1 MLETVSQFDLLVPLG
16 SSNELLNR
24 DLYCRSGFLDK
35 TNLLNAGLQGVYSLA
50 NHVHLVKLT
59 LFKHKNSVDESN
71 LVLQIESV
79 KRWPTRLW
87 RQQSLIW
94 LAVVN

>member
-1 MLETVSQFDLLVPLG
+1 MNCLIGTCIAEAD
-16 SSNELLNR
+16 
-24 DLYCRSGFLDK
+24 FLDK
-35 TNLLNAGLQGVYSLA
+35 SNLLNAGLQGVYSLA

-59 LFKHKNSVDESN
+59 LFKNKNSVDESN

-79 KRWPTRLW
+79 KRWPTKLW